1 MFNGE
6 YFKKNGLKK
15 DKKLLKSIIFN
26 LPIAWDMSHV
36 VMFLNYLY
44 WSEKLRF
51 KFLTPK
57 TYCSSHRDPKTSKN
71 ALKIFI
77 DHLPTLK

>member
-26 LPIAWDMSHV
+26 LPIA
-36 VMFLNYLY
+36 
-44 WSEKLRF
+44 
-51 KFLTPK
+51 
-57 TYCSSHRDPKTSKN
+57 
-71 ALKIFI
+71 
-77 DHLPTLK
+77 